1 VRNHF
6 YRGLNEQVMKF
17 VFHVLNP
24 DIDTSEIINSAASAL
39 YCTVFSN
46 MCAYILQH
54 RVKLDGRTAAADEL
68 IFRNFKDCAMEE
80 AFKDVTPE
88 DLPLRP
94 RKATGVKRLRKEK
107 LPPLSKRDDAFRV
120 FGPPPGVTPRQPKTI
135 VERQRL
141 LEQQD
146 AEQQDGVNPGLDLQ

>member
-1 VRNHF
+1 
-6 YRGLNEQVMKF
+6 MKH

-24 DIDTSEIINSAASAL
+24 DIDTAEIINSAASGL

-54 RVKLDGRTAAADEL
+54 RVKLDGRTAAADEV
-68 IFRNFKDCAMEE
+68 IFRNFKDCAGEE
-80 AFKDVTPE
+80 TFKDVTPE

-94 RKATGVKRLRKEK
+94 RKATGAKRLLKEK

-120 FGPPPGVTPRQPKTI
+120 FGPPPGVTPRQPRAL
-135 VERQRL
+135 VER
-141 LEQQD
+141 LERERQQAASEATGD
-146 AEQQDGVNPGLDLQ
+146 ATGEAAAGLGGEVANN